1 MICITEQLL
10 LNELMFIG
18 SPRKPNENKNLP
30 HKTERKGEGG
40 REELEYVYA
49 GRTIV
54 MYLKSKV
61 VGTNFRNTVYADFSQ
76 S

>member
-1 MICITEQLL
+1 MTFITEQLL

-40 REELEYVYA
+40 RSWNMCMLV
-49 GRTIV
+49 IP
-54 MYLKSKV
+54 L
-61 VGTNFRNTVYADFSQ
+61 
-76 S
+76 